1 MAFEGTTPISME
13 ALFDMRASQAM
24 VSEANAF
31 KTVPKGLY
39 RLRPTKYEAS
49 ENPKI
54 RIPLTEVG
62 TGAQVGDRARVVIWF
77 SVDILDKEGNR
88 KAKGSIKVSP
98 DEVRT
103 AKGYLDTQSKVYGQ
117 LVKALGLTPQQD
129 GQEQPNAGEV
139 VQTFMTTPVDGF
151 VALSFKGPKDPTTG
165 YPVWMD
171 PQNEAEEAQYR
182 AAGYSPT
189 NVIRSVQ
196 KAQ

>member
-1 MAFEGTTPISME
+1 MATDDRKLSME
-13 ALFDMRASQAM
+13 ELFDQRASQAM

-39 RLRPTKYEAS
+39 RLRATKYDAS
-49 ENPKI
+49 VNEK
-54 RIPLTEVG
+54 V
-62 TGAQVGDRARVVIWF
+62 QVNGHGRTVIWL
-77 SVDILDKEGNR
+77 SVDVLDKEGNR
-88 KAKGSIKVSP
+88 KAKSSFRVSP

-103 AKGYLDTQSKVYGQ
+103 AKGYLDTQSKLYGQ
-117 LVKALGLTPQQD
+117 LVKALGLQPDQP

-139 VQTFMTTPVDGF
+139 IQTFMVTPVDGF
-151 VALSFKGPKDPTTG
+151 IALSFKGPIDPQTG
-165 YPVWMD
+165 YNTWMD

-189 NVIRSVQ
+189 NIIRSVQ

>member
-1 MAFEGTTPISME
+1 MATDDVKLSME
-13 ALFDMRASQAM
+13 ALFDKRASQAM

-39 RLRPTKYEAS
+39 RLRATKYDISQDAA
-49 ENPKI
+49 
-54 RIPLTEVG
+54 G
-62 TGAQVGDRARVVIWF
+62 RVTIWF

-98 DEVRT
+98 DEART
-103 AKGYLDTQSKVYGQ
+103 AKGYLDTKAKIYGH
-117 LVKALGLTPQQD
+117 LVKALGLTPQVD
-129 GQEQPNAGEV
+129 GQEQPSASEV

-151 VALSFKGPKDPTTG
+151 VALSFKGPKDPATG
-165 YPVWMD
+165 YPTWMD
-171 PQNEAEEAQYR
+171 PQNDQEEAQYR

-189 NVIRSVQ
+189 NIIRSVQ